1 MLVSISKKAVRQLMS
16 DDEVMTGTFDIICR
30 EPHNH
35 MTASSCLIQ
44 KPFVAKL
51 LMQAFFRFNKVDS
64 SMSNK
69 VKCLQHHHDSQ

>member
-1 MLVSISKKAVRQLMS
+1 MA
-16 DDEVMTGTFDIICR
+16 GTFDIIR
-30 EPHNH
+30 GEPHKP
-35 MTASSCLIQ
+35 MTSSSSLIQ

-69 VKCLQHHHDSQ
+69 VKC